1 MNLPSLPAQSIAPP
15 TAAPYVLL
23 YLIPAAIAT
32 EPALY
37 GCGGLLVDLP
47 CRERRQLHI
56 AGDALL
62 GTDPVWRYCPDRTE
76 APCPLQVPPE
86 TPDE

>member
-32 EPALY
+32 ELALY
-37 GCGGLLVDLP
+37 GWQ
-47 CRERRQLHI
+47 RRQLRV
-56 AGDALL
+56 AGTFSLL
-62 GTDPVWRYCPDRTE
+62 MAAAAFWSTCHAVSVASSTLPAT
-76 APCPLQVPPE
+76 LF
-86 TPDE
+86 